1 LLLSIVL
8 VAGTYLLLRVVRG
21 LIPNQLLELPSS
33 NSDSAQT
40 LSPSWAVLAA
50 VAPFLAPFAE
60 ELTFRYLLLGKL
72 TNKALRL
79 IMLFVQGILF
89 GLIHWNNFNGN
100 IYAMIPYMVLGVYLG
115 LIYLFSK
122 NIWSPIMVHWMLNT
136 MNAMLPALL
145 LLILS
150 LFGIKV

>member
-1 LLLSIVL
+1 M
-8 VAGTYLLLRVVRG
+8 VAGTFLLLRVVRG
-21 LIPNQLLELPSS
+21 LIPSQLLELPSS
-33 NSDSAQT
+33 NSDSAQI
-40 LSPSWAVLAA
+40 LSPSWAVLAT

-60 ELTFRYLLLGKL
+60 ELTFRYLLLGKV
-72 TNKALRL
+72 TNRALRL